1 MKYNQFLLLLL
12 LVICSCSQNKTM
24 DKLTQTDS
32 LLDRLE
38 TDSVKKMLCDIDTLN
53 TSQESKVYYKLLYSQ
68 YQYIVDDNFRDTTL
82 LNDCIRFY
90 EKKNDKEK
98 LARSYYYKGEC
109 CFRNKDIQKALFYE
123 KYAEYILK
131 KGDLT
136 NKRNLIL
143 YQKICEGLAFI
154 NIQFGEYRLALH
166 YAKLALHSLKKLDDK
181 RYQAY
186 ELGMMSACYNQ
197 LKQLD
202 STAICLSECVSLLP
216 HTDVNCRGYIFSILT
231 DYYLD
236 KDKRIAK
243 QYLDSS
249 FCYTKDALTYL
260 GSGNYYYAINNKKK
274 AETEWKSGLVYADQ
288 HFITAQIYR
297 KLAEMHKE
305 NGDMA
310 GYSYNIEKE
319 VKEKSK
325 IYEINNGV
333 KVGEIQLG
341 ANNSFF
347 IKRLL
352 NNVEC
357 IIYTIIAAF
366 LCIAIIAYIKFRL
379 YKKGIKRKHNK
390 SMSEKTEEL
399 QTTTTELKLAKAQI
413 KSLKKESAKKS
424 DRIERLN
431 NDIMVASQ
439 SSAANAQCGKELYH
453 HIKNGGTTVTWTKQ
467 DYELCMAYCKIEFAE
482 TMAEIERCYGNIAP
496 RKQLIMLLQHL
507 NYDYAAIGRVLGIN
521 SDSVRKNIARITPLT
536 K

>member
-12 LVICSCSQNKTM
+12 PVICSCSQDKTM

-38 TDSVKKMLCDIDTLN
+38 TDSVKKMLYGIDTLN
-53 TSQESKVYYKLLYSQ
+53 TSQESKAYYKLLYSQ
-68 YQYIVDDNFRDTTL
+68 YQYIVDDNFQDTTL

-123 KYAEYILK
+123 K
-131 KGDLT
+131 
-136 NKRNLIL
+136 
-143 YQKICEGLAFI
+143 
-154 NIQFGEYRLALH
+154 
-166 YAKLALHSLKKLDDK
+166 
-181 RYQAY
+181 
-186 ELGMMSACYNQ
+186 LGMMSACYKQ

-231 DYYLD
+231 HYYLD

-243 QYLDSS
+243 QYLNSS

-260 GSGNYYYAINNKKK
+260 ESGNYYYAINNKKK

-341 ANNSFF
+341 ATNSFF

-352 NNVEC
+352 SNVEC

-366 LCIAIIAYIKFRL
+366 LCMAIIAYIKFRL

-399 QTTTTELKLAKAQI
+399 QTTSTEQKLAKAQI

-424 DRIERLN
+424 DRIEKLN

-439 SSAANAQCGKELYH
+439 SSEANARCGKELYL

-507 NYDYAAIGRVLGIN
+507 NYDYAAIGKVLGIN